1 MRVKTILNRIEK
13 QPGFIYE
20 QARWSADGKSIE
32 VRLRPAARTPAVCS
46 GCGER
51 GPGYDTL
58 AARRFQYVPL
68 WGIGVVLVYAMRR
81 VECARCGVKVER
93 VPWAAG
99 KHQLTW
105 SYVWFLARWA
115 RRLSWAEVARIFSTS
130 WPTVF
135 RAVEVAVEWGRERMP
150 MDGIT
155 AIGVDEVLW
164 KRGHK
169 YLTVVY
175 EIARQRCRLLWV
187 GENRE
192 EVSLEGFF
200 TWLGERRA
208 AIRYVCSDMWK
219 PYLNVIA
226 RRIPQAIHVLDRFHI
241 VAKLS
246 KAIDE
251 VRAKEAKRL
260 HAAGYE
266 PVLKHTRWCLLK
278 RPEKHTA
285 RQRSRLRELLAYNL
299 KTVRAYLLKEDF
311 DFLWHYKSAHWAGR
325 FLDHWC
331 TQAMRSRI
339 EPMKAVAKTLR
350 AHRPLILNWFR
361 VREEIS
367 LGATEGLNN
376 KLKVVTRRAYG
387 FRRAHVVKV
396 ALYHTL
402 GALPEPAD
410 THRFC

>member
-13 QPGFIYE
+13 HPGFVYE
-20 QARWSADGKSIE
+20 HARWSQDAKRIE
-32 VRLRPAARTPAVCS
+32 IPVRAGAHNKPVCS
-46 GCGER
+46 GCGNR
-51 GPGYDTL
+51 GAGYDTL
-58 AARRFQYVPL
+58 RARCFQYVPL
-68 WGIGVVLVYAMRR
+68 WGISVVLVYAMRR
-81 VECARCGVKVER
+81 VECLRCGVRVER
-93 VPWAAG
+93 VPWAEG
-99 KHQLTW
+99 KHRLTW

-115 RRLSWAEVARIFSTS
+115 RRLSWSEVARTFSTS
-130 WPTVF
+130 WSTVF
-135 RAVEVAVEWGRERMP
+135 RAVEVTVEWGRARMP
-150 MDGIT
+150 MEGIT

-175 EIARQRCRLLWV
+175 EIARHRCRLLWI
-187 GENRE
+187 GESRE
-192 EVSLEGFF
+192 EATLEGFF
-200 TWLGERRA
+200 YWLGKRCA
-208 AIRYVCSDMWK
+208 AIEHVCSDMWK

-226 RRIPQAIHVLDRFHI
+226 RCIPQAVHVLDRFHI

-246 KAIDE
+246 KAIDQ
-251 VRAKEAKRL
+251 VRADEARRL
-260 HAAGYE
+260 KKAGYE
-266 PVLKHTRWCLLK
+266 PVLKQTRWCLLK
-278 RPEKHTA
+278 RPERHTLH
-285 RQRSRLRELLAYNL
+285 QHYRLRNLLRYNL

-325 FLDHWC
+325 FLDRWC
-331 TQAMRSRI
+331 GQAMRSRI

-361 VREEIS
+361 VRHEVS
-367 LGATEGLNN
+367 LGATEGMNN

-387 FRRAHVVKV
+387 YRSLHVVKI

-402 GALPEPAD
+402 GALPEPEG

>member
-1 MRVKTILNRIEK
+1 MRLKTILNRIEK
-13 QPGFIYE
+13 HPGFIYE
-20 QARWSADGKSIE
+20 QARWSTNGTTIE
-32 VRLRPAARTPAVCS
+32 VPLRPAARSQPVCS
-46 GCGER
+46 HCGER

-68 WGIGVVLVYAMRR
+68 WGIAVVLVYAMRR
-81 VECARCGVKVER
+81 VDCPRCGVKVER

-115 RRLSWAEVARIFSTS
+115 RRLSWSEVARVFSTS

-135 RAVEVAVEWGRERMP
+135 RAVEVAVEWGRARMP
-150 MDGIT
+150 MEGIT

-175 EIARQRCRLLWV
+175 EIARDRCRLLWI

-192 EVSLEGFF
+192 EASFEGFF
-200 TWLGERRA
+200 SWLGERRS
-208 AIRYVCSDMWK
+208 AIKHVCSDMWK

-226 RRIPQAIHVLDRFHI
+226 RRIPQAVHVLDRFHI

-246 KAIDE
+246 KAIDQ
-251 VRAKEAKRL
+251 VRADEARRLKR
-260 HAAGYE
+260 AGHE

-278 RPEKHTA
+278 RPENHTL
-285 RQRSRLRELLAYNL
+285 RQHYRLRDLLKYNL

-325 FLDHWC
+325 FLDRWC

-339 EPMKAVAKTLR
+339 EPMKTVAKTLR

-361 VREEIS
+361 AREAVS
-367 LGATEGLNN
+367 LGATEGMNN

-387 FRRAHVVKV
+387 FRSPHVVKI

-402 GALPEPAD
+402 GHLPEPEG

>member
-1 MRVKTILNRIEK
+1 M
-13 QPGFIYE
+13 
-20 QARWSADGKSIE
+20 
-32 VRLRPAARTPAVCS
+32 
-46 GCGER
+46 
-51 GPGYDTL
+51 
-58 AARRFQYVPL
+58 
-68 WGIGVVLVYAMRR
+68 
-81 VECARCGVKVER
+81 
-93 VPWAAG
+93 
-99 KHQLTW
+99 
-105 SYVWFLARWA
+105 
-115 RRLSWAEVARIFSTS
+115 ARIFSTS

-164 KRGHK
+164 QRGHR

-208 AIRYVCSDMWK
+208 EAIGYVCSDMWK

-226 RRIPQAIHVLDRFHI
+226 RRIPQALHVLDRFHI

-260 HAAGYE
+260 QAAGYE

-285 RQRSRLRELLAYNL
+285 RQRSRLRELLTYNL
-299 KTVRAYLLKEDF
+299 RTVRAYLLKEDF

-325 FLDHWC
+325 FLDRWC

-350 AHRPLILNWFR
+350 AHRALILNWFR
-361 VREEIS
+361 VREAIS

-387 FRRAHVVKV
+387 FRSAHVVKV

-402 GALPEPAD
+402 GALPEPTD